1 MKIEINSDDNLTL
14 EKTLNNI
21 VILIKSVFNKNH
33 NNYYYHVFL
42 D

>member
-1 MKIEINSDDNLTL
+1 MKNEINSDDNLTL

-33 NNYYYHVFL
+33 NHYYYNVFL

>member
-33 NNYYYHVFL
+33 NHYYYPVFL